1 MSRDSTFATVRR
13 RLLGLALLL
22 CVALFLSVTVA
33 TYQGVFRPS
42 VDVVLRAASTGNQ
55 LMPDSEVKVRG
66 MTVGRVDEVR
76 PTDEGAELHLALEP
90 DKARLLPANV
100 SARLLPRTLFGERYV
115 SLDVPE
121 QASST
126 RLAAGDVI
134 SQDRTR
140 ASVEL
145 ETVLADTMPVLQAV
159 HPDDLAV
166 TLNSLDQALDGRGEE
181 VGDTI
186 TRLNQYVEGLNPS
199 LPQLQENLR
208 QLVGVA
214 ETYEQAAPDV
224 LQALGDLSVTSR
236 TLVAQQ
242 QDLRSLTSQLTTA
255 SNDAT
260 GFLEAS
266 GDDLIRLGESSRP
279 TADVLAKYSPQYPC
293 LLRSLTGIIPL
304 VDDVFGVGTDE
315 PGAHVTLE
323 VVPPRGEYVP
333 GEEPS
338 FDDERGPRCYDYPP
352 GTRPQYPPDG
362 PIQDGSTAPAPADA
376 PGAASS
382 GGAGG
387 LGLINSPQER
397 DAMSTVLAPSMG
409 VPASTVPQWGS
420 MLVGPVLRGAE
431 VSYR

>member
-42 VDVVLRAASTGNQ
+42 VNVVLRAASTGNQ

-76 PTDEGAELHLALEP
+76 PINEGAELHLALEP
-90 DKARLLPANV
+90 DKAKLLPSNV

-121 QASST
+121 QSSST

-134 SQDRTR
+134 SQDRSR

-145 ETVLADTMPVLQAV
+145 ETVLADTMPVLEAI

-166 TLNSLDQALDGRGEE
+166 TLNSLNQALDGRGEE

-186 TRLNQYVEGLNPS
+186 TRLNDYVEGLNPS
-199 LPQLQENLR
+199 VPQLQENLR

-224 LQALGDLSVTSR
+224 LQALGDLSTTSR
-236 TLVAQQ
+236 TLVDQQ
-242 QDLRSLTSQLTTA
+242 ENLRSLTSQLTTT

-260 GFLEAS
+260 GFLEAN
-266 GDDLIRLGESSRP
+266 GDDLIRLGESARP

-293 LLRSLTGIIPL
+293 LLRSLTGIIPR
-304 VDDVFGVGTDE
+304 VDEVFGEGTKE
-315 PGAHVTLE
+315 PGAHITLE
-323 VVPPRGEYVP
+323 VVAARGVYEP
-333 GEEPS
+333 GRDEPS
-338 FDDERGPRCYDYPP
+338 YEDKRGPRCYDYPP
-352 GTRPQYPPDG
+352 GTRPQYPVDG
-362 PIQDGSTAPAPADA
+362 PIQDGSTAPVAAEP

-382 GGAGG
+382 GG
-387 LGLINSPQER
+387 LGLANSPQER
-397 DAMSTVLAPSMG
+397 EAMSTVLAPSMG
-409 VPASTVPQWGS
+409 VPASTVPEWGS
-420 MLVGPVLRGAE
+420 LLVGPVLRGAE